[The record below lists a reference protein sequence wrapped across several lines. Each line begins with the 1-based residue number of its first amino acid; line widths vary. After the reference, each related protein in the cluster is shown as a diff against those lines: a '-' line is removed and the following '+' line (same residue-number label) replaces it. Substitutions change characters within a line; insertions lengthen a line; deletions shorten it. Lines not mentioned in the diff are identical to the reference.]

1 MPHGIVPP
9 VSMNV
14 PRVSVLMAVH
24 NEERFL
30 AAAIESVLAQTFADF
45 ELIVVDDAST
55 DRSRA
60 IASSSDDPRI
70 RLVANAEQ
78 LGQTRSLNRG
88 LALCRG
94 EYVARL
100 DGNDLA
106 FPGRLAKQVAWLDAH
121 PDIGVLGTQ
130 AAAID
135 VHGRRIRRASWWNAA
150 WRKPSDGLE
159 LEWYRAF
166 DTPFLHSAVLFR
178 RALVERLGG
187 YDERHDLAQDA
198 ELWMRAAAHA
208 GLANLD
214 EPLIAFRFDRG
225 SMTADASRPE
235 RVRYPAM
242 KTPVIQQLF
251 RDVLRWPDIPA
262 RWAELW
268 VAANVPGP
276 AIAPA
281 DVPELAAALDAC
293 AERFFALHPEAR
305 HLRGIARHRASML
318 GRLAAAADRRTML
331 ALYARMFRLDFSAA
345 LWLLP
350 RLAAL
355 FLLGDAAIRW
365 WRRGTA

>member
-1 MPHGIVPP
+1 
-9 VSMNV
+9 MNV

-30 AAAIESVLAQTFADF
+30 GAAIESILAQTFTDF
-45 ELIVVDDAST
+45 ELVLVDDAST
-55 DRSRA
+55 DRSYA
-60 IASSSDDPRI
+60 IAASYRDPRI
-70 RLVANAEQ
+70 RLVTNPQ
-78 LGQTRSLNRG
+78 NLGQTRSLNRG

-106 FPGRLAKQVAWLDAH
+106 FPERLAKQVAWLDTH
-121 PDIGVLGTQ
+121 PDTGVLGTQ
-130 AAAID
+130 AVPID
-135 VHGRRIRRASWWNAA
+135 VHGRRVRRAAWWNAA
-150 WRKPSDGLE
+150 WQRPPGGLE
-159 LEWYRAF
+159 MDWYRTF
-166 DTPFLHSAVLFR
+166 DTPFVHSAVMFR

-187 YDERHDLAQDA
+187 YDERQELAQDA
-198 ELWMRAAAHA
+198 ELWMRAGAQMR
-208 GLANLD
+208 LANLE
-214 EPLIAFRFDRG
+214 EPLAAYRFDRA
-225 SMTADASRPE
+225 SMTADGSRPE
-235 RVRYPAM
+235 RLRYSAV
-242 KTPVIQQLF
+242 KTPVIHQLF
-251 RDVLRWPDIPA
+251 REVLQWPDVPA

-331 ALYARMFRLDFSAA
+331 ALYVRMLRLDLVSA

-355 FLLGDAAIRW
+355 FLLGDTAVRW
-365 WRRGTA
+365 WRRRTA